1 MGWHADRPLPVHGVY
16 LAQACQLLQWL
27 RESGVTHLHAHFG
40 TNPAEVAMLTHAL
53 GGPPWSFTVHGP
65 EEFDR
70 PVALHLGEKLRRAAF
85 AVAVSSY
92 GRSQLCRW
100 VEHGHW
106 HKLHVVHCGLDP
118 EFLAAPTLL
127 PPAVPRLVC
136 VGRLCEQK
144 GQLLLMQAAARL
156 MQRGVDFELV
166 LAGDGEMHGDVQALI
181 DTLGLAGR
189 VRITG
194 WISGA
199 DVREQILGAR
209 ALVLGSFAE
218 GLPVAIMEAMALRR
232 PVIATMVAGIPEL
245 VRDGEHGWL
254 VPAGDVEALA
264 AAMQACLQLEPDTLA
279 RMGEAARRR
288 VLERHDVDAE
298 AARLATLF
306 GHPGP
311 AAVVPARAA

>member
-1 MGWHADRPLPVHGVY
+1 VY
-16 LAQACQLLQWL
+16 LAQACRLRQWL
-27 RESGVTHLHAHFG
+27 RESGATHLHAHFG

-70 PVALHLGEKLRRAAF
+70 PAALHLGEKLRRAAF

-92 GRSQLCRW
+92 GRSQLYRW
-100 VEHGHW
+100 VEHRHW

-118 EFLAAPTLL
+118 DFLAAPPL
-127 PPAVPRLVC
+127 PPPAAPRLVC

-144 GQLLLMQAAARL
+144 GQLLLVQAAARL
-156 MQRGVDFELV
+156 MQRGVDFELI
-166 LAGDGEMHGDVQALI
+166 LAGDGEMRGEVQALI
-181 DTLGLAGR
+181 DAFGLAGR

-199 DVREQILGAR
+199 DVREHLLAAR
-209 ALVLGSFAE
+209 ALVLASFAE

-232 PVIATMVAGIPEL
+232 PVVATLVAGIPEL
-245 VRDGEHGWL
+245 VREGEHGWL

-264 AAMQACLQLEPDTLA
+264 SAMQACLRLEPDTLA
-279 RMGEAARRR
+279 HMGEAARRR
-288 VLERHDVDAE
+288 VLERHDVDVE
-298 AARLATLF
+298 AAKLAALF
-306 GHPGP
+306 GHPGQ
-311 AAVVPARAA
+311 AAVAPARAA